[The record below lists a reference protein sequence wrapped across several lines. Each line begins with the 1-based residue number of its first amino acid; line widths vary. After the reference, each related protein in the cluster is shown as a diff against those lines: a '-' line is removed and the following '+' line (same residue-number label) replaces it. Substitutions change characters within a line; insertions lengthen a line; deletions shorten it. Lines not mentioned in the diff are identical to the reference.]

1 MTEVLDRAKG
11 GGHRVHCAAAATP
24 VKASTDAA
32 KKVDKTGPES
42 TIEGYADERIESRMS
57 HGQRVGGEP
66 DELNVGVLVDGWVAI
81 ANEKEN
87 VEGQP
92 AEGEGDHTEN
102 QHFDHLKEKDD
113 EFLEN
118 GSIFARVCLSF

>member
-1 MTEVLDRAKG
+1 MTEVLDRAKRR
-11 GGHRVHCAAAATP
+11 GHRVYCAAAATP
-24 VKASTDAA
+24 VTTSTDAA
-32 KKVDKTGPES
+32 KKVDKAGPES
-42 TIEGYADERIESRMS
+42 TIEGYADERIESCMS

-118 GSIFARVCLSF
+118 GSIFAGVHLSF

>member
-1 MTEVLDRAKG
+1 MTEVLDRAKR
-11 GGHRVHCAAAATP
+11 GGHRVYCAAAATP

-32 KKVDKTGPES
+32 KKVDKASPEAAV
-42 TIEGYADERIESRMS
+42 EGDADERIESRMS

-66 DELNVGVLVDGWVAI
+66 DELNVGVLVDGWVAV
-81 ANEKEN
+81 ADEQED

-118 GSIFARVCLSF
+118 DSILAGVYLSF